1 MPLAPRGRRTHAMNK
16 YLQHIIRKSN
26 KSNSLATCVSAIQA
40 KKRQDL
46 KTYLFLV
53 QKRLKLQSMVTTLT

>member
-1 MPLAPRGRRTHAMNK
+1 MNK

-26 KSNSLATCVSAIQA
+26 KNGSLATCVSDIQA

-53 QKRLKLQSMVTTLT
+53 QKRLKL

>member
-1 MPLAPRGRRTHAMNK
+1 MNK

-26 KSNSLATCVSAIQA
+26 QSTGSIASCVSAIQA
-40 KKRQDL
+40 KKKQDL

-53 QKRLKLQSMVTTLT
+53 QKRLKL

>member
-1 MPLAPRGRRTHAMNK
+1 MNK

-26 KSNSLATCVSAIQA
+26 KSTDSIASCVSAIQA
-40 KKRQDL
+40 KKKQDL

-53 QKRLKLQSMVTTLT
+53 QKRLKL